1 MTKPKRSLETTPSIS
16 YVDTRSDTT
25 RRGYH
30 PGRTYGFQAS
40 SFHPIADIA
49 NAIDRETNMT
59 REDSPIYHPGLITGE
74 APIPSRKRINSSWV
88 NAANDYIKTNKL
100 STFIGPNGKNYVRL
114 ANGNVRTVEALGK
127 EEWEKTVKGA
137 FDYMKTHEAPTNV
150 PFYTRNPTTNIN
162 ATSGPITK
170 VKGKTSNR
178 GAVRTEDIYKKY
190 GGSINIA
197 PSKRGTFTTAATKH
211 GMSVQEF
218 ASRVL
223 ANKENYS
230 PAMVKK
236 ANFARNASKWNH

>member
-1 MTKPKRSLETTPSIS
+1 MAKPKRYLENTPGMS
-16 YVDTRSDTT
+16 YVDTRSDST
-25 RRGYH
+25 RRGYN
-30 PGRTYGFQAS
+30 PNKTYGFQAS
-40 SFHPIADIA
+40 SIHPIIDIA
-49 NAIDRETNMT
+49 NAIDRETNFT
-59 REDSPIYHPGLITGE
+59 RSDSPYYKPGLITGE
-74 APIPSRKRINSSWV
+74 APTPGIKRINSSWI

-114 ANGNVRTVEALGK
+114 ANGNVRTLEALGK

-150 PFYTRNPTTNIN
+150 PSYTRNPTTNIN

-190 GGSINIA
+190 GGSINIK
-197 PSKRGTFTTAATKH
+197 PSKRGTFTAAASKH
-211 GMSVQEF
+211 GMGVQEF

-223 ANKENYS
+223 RNKENYS

-236 ANFARNASKWNH
+236 ANFAKNASKWNH